1 LGLRRHYGESPERSY
16 IEGSMPR
23 YNRVCRLITKFCR
36 YCNYFHTVFVF
47 WALVCAT
54 TAAAAVVFTGRVAD
68 PQGLAIPNAEVRLLP
83 ADSASPQFA
92 LRQTTTDSEGRFFFS
107 GLEPGNYQLV
117 VIAPGFRRHQQI
129 VTVDAEPF
137 SAEVALEISGVHE
150 GVVVTAQRNESETFT
165 STLATSLL
173 SRTALAQMVPVNLA
187 QALEEIPGVNWR
199 NAGAFRARPVIRGL
213 DSNRILVLVDGERLN
228 NGRTSTD
235 DAGIE
240 TSLIDL
246 GQIEQVEV
254 VRGPGSVLYG
264 SDAFGGVVNI
274 LTRSAR
280 PAEEFGVGGRARG
293 EFFPNADGRRG
304 SLELS
309 AGSRQWSARV
319 QGGLGE
325 FNDYQSP
332 AGTVFGSGVRENS
345 GLGELRWYPAA
356 QQSAFFK
363 FLYRG
368 GYDFGLPT
376 LDPNPAF
383 FALFPF
389 SKLRKWSWGYAG
401 SFASGSLSSLQAR
414 FYSQEQTRDF
424 FNQVRAGPS
433 LIQSETITDVS
444 TFGYDIQLSS
454 APSPGAVLTYGSS
467 FFRDRNRDFRVQ
479 LLNPG
484 SPGEQL
490 LSAAPSVPD
499 SAFSGLGFF
508 LHAQV
513 EVAPRLHVVGG
524 VRLDR
529 FRLEARP
536 TENFS
541 PDAFATIRNR
551 TDHAVSGNFGATI
564 KLLEGWVLTANIA
577 RAFREPNLF
586 ERFFFGRGSVGGF
599 VVPNPELKPETSVQ
613 LDAGTRLQR
622 GPVRVSFSYFLN
634 SLTDLISRAPATFN
648 GQSTIAGQPVSHNI
662 NLEKARIQGIETSTE
677 LFLRGLGSQWNPF
690 FSLAWQRG
698 TNRRNGQ
705 PLPLIAPVGG
715 QAGLRWQPRRA
726 RLWSEVRA
734 HFVTS
739 SNRVPPRQPP
749 IAAFTVFSCRAGYEL
764 VRDESPVAALV
775 PPGFRA
781 INFFFGIENLGD
793 RLYQNLFETVPEP
806 GRSFRFGV
814 QLDFDTR
821 AR

>member
-1 LGLRRHYGESPERSY
+1 
-16 IEGSMPR
+16 MPR

-36 YCNYFHTVFVF
+36 RCNCFHLGFAV
-47 WALVCAT
+47 WALVCTA
-54 TAAAAVVFTGRVAD
+54 TAAAAASAVFTGRVAD
-68 PQGLAIPNAEVRLLP
+68 PQGLAIPNAEVRLLA
-83 ADSASPQFA
+83 ADSANSQFA
-92 LRQTTTDSEGRFFFS
+92 LRQTTTDSEGRFSFPD
-107 GLEPGNYQLV
+107 LQPGDYQLV

-129 VTVDAEPF
+129 VTVDAEHS
-137 SAEVALEISGVHE
+137 SAEITLEISGVHE
-150 GVVVTAQRNESETFT
+150 GVVVTAERNESETFA
-165 STLATSLL
+165 STLPTSLL
-173 SRTALAQMVPVNLA
+173 SGTVLTQMVPVNLA
-187 QALEEIPGVNWR
+187 QALEEIPGVNWH
-199 NAGAFRARPVIRGL
+199 NAGAFRSRPVIRGL

-228 NGRTSTD
+228 NGRTSTG

-240 TSLIDL
+240 TSLVDL

-280 PAEEFGVGGRARG
+280 PAEAFSVGARARG
-293 EFFPNADGRRG
+293 DFFPNSDGRRG
-304 SLELS
+304 SFELS
-309 AGSRQWSARV
+309 AGARRWSGRV
-319 QGGLGE
+319 QGGLGKM
-325 FNDYQSP
+325 NDYKSP
-332 AGTVFGSGVRENS
+332 AGPVFGSGVRENS
-345 GLGELRWYPAA
+345 GLSELRWYPAP
-356 QQSAFFK
+356 QQSLSFK

-368 GYDFGLPT
+368 GYDFGLPS

-383 FALFPF
+383 FAAFPF

-401 SFASGSLSSLQAR
+401 SFASETLSSLQAR

-444 TFGYDIQLSS
+444 TFGYDLQLSS
-454 APSPGAVLTYGSS
+454 VPNTRVVLTYGSS
-467 FFRDRNRDFRVQ
+467 FFRDRNRDFREQ

-484 SPGEQL
+484 SPGERV

-499 SAFSGLGFF
+499 STFSGLGFF
-508 LHAQV
+508 LHTQA
-513 EVAPRLHVVGG
+513 EAAPRLRLVGG
-524 VRLDR
+524 VRVDR
-529 FRLEARP
+529 FRLEAQP

-541 PDAFATIRNR
+541 PDAFATIRSR
-551 TDHAVSGNFGATI
+551 TDHAVSGNFGTTI

-613 LDAGTRLQR
+613 FDAGTRLQR
-622 GPVRVSFSYFLN
+622 GPLRVSFNYFLN
-634 SLTDLISRAPATFN
+634 RLTDLISRAPTTFN

-677 LFLRGLGSQWNPF
+677 LFLNGLGSQWNPF
-690 FSLAWQRG
+690 FSLSWQRG
-698 TNRRNGQ
+698 TNLTNGD
-705 PLPLIAPVGG
+705 PLPLIAPVVG
-715 QAGLRWQPRRA
+715 QAGLRWQPQRV
-726 RLWSEVRA
+726 RLWSELRGR
-734 HFVTS
+734 FVTS
-739 SNRVPPRQPP
+739 SHRVPPGQPP
-749 IAAFTVFSCRAGYEL
+749 IAAFTVFSWRTGYEL
-764 VRDESPVAALV
+764 VRDESPAAALV

-781 INFFFGIENLGD
+781 VSFQFGVENLAD